1 MASRH
6 FSAQQNVA
14 FISTTY
20 YFVQERRTQVSHH
33 PSYTFIVASL
43 LQFLQLKC
51 EGKEDTPFNTH
62 PRTIRVAISSLL
74 IYDQL
79 RFRWGPHLPPSY
91 ATVVGHAVRLVGYVS
106 YANCINS
113 TICEFSQLQQVGL
126 RCLGEVSVARPPS

>member
-33 PSYTFIVASL
+33 PNYAFIVSSL

-51 EGKEDTPFNTH
+51 QGKEDTPFDTH

-74 IYDQL
+74 IYGLANDAQL
-79 RFRWGPHLPPSY
+79 RFPWGPHLPPSY

-106 YANCINS
+106 
-113 TICEFSQLQQVGL
+113 V
-126 RCLGEVSVARPPS
+126 EVSVARPPS